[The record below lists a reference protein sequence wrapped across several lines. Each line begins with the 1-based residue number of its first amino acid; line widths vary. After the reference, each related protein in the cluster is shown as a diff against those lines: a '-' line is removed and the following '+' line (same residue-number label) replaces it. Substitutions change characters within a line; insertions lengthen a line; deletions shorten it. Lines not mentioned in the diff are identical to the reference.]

1 MGVYSETFS
10 DIYSHAVSETKWWS
24 IKAYADIVSYG
35 DFDPKELRNE
45 NLTIC
50 IQTSE
55 HSLKSIPA
63 LGHLIIGSLL
73 SVVYQANGNI
83 KGRVLYM
90 LDEVNF
96 FGRLKALADSRDGG
110 RKYKI
115 TIHIFII
122 IKILKSFPFNKS
134 TFKITNYICCY
145 DWFNELSKSF

>member
-35 DFDPKELRNE
+35 DFNPKELRNE

-55 HSLKSIPA
+55 HSLKSTPA

-83 KGRVLYM
+83 KGRVLYCWTKLIF
-90 LDEVNF
+90 LDV
-96 FGRLKALADSRDGG
+96 
-110 RKYKI
+110 
-115 TIHIFII
+115 
-122 IKILKSFPFNKS
+122 
-134 TFKITNYICCY
+134 
-145 DWFNELSKSF
+145 

>member
-1 MGVYSETFS
+1 M
-10 DIYSHAVSETKWWS
+10 
-24 IKAYADIVSYG
+24 VSYG
-35 DFDPKELRNE
+35 DFNPKELRNE

-55 HSLKSIPA
+55 QLLKSTPA

-96 FGRLKALADSRDGG
+96 LGRLKALADARDGC

-122 IKILKSFPFNKS
+122 IKILKSFSFNKS
-134 TFKITNYICCY
+134 TFKIINYICCY
-145 DWFNELSKSF
+145 D